1 MFKQTIGQTISARNI
16 TNSAKFPALFLG
28 ATKYAQASTNSS
40 LDNFTAFTMMH
51 SFNHTNA
58 TYSGSGASHF
68 FNILKNDNSSI
79 FLDSGSTAGA
89 AMQPYGFN
97 NYAIVSKG
105 SSKSMLT
112 VARQRATITSS
123 VGRRGNSIITHAL
136 TGDAS
141 SNTVVWHTIV
151 SSGMQ
156 AGDNDVD
163 VHVKSTHS
171 YTFTNWGALG
181 TDGYINIG
189 AYRQAGAA
197 MDTSNANLDQGHGF
211 LRAQLWDSVLTDQQI
226 LNTVGGDG
234 TVFSMP
240 SYSEGNYPQP
250 LHEWI
255 PVLGNNLQLLDTGS
269 ATAINLTIHGL
280 AKVGYFLNR
289 T

>member
-1 MFKQTIGQTISARNI
+1 MFKQAISQTISARNI

-40 LDNFTAFTMMH
+40 LDNFTAFTMIH
-51 SFNHTNA
+51 SFNHTDA
-58 TYSGSGASHF
+58 AYSGSSAPHF
-68 FNILKNDNSSI
+68 FNILKNDSTSI

-89 AMQPYGFN
+89 AMQPYGYD
-97 NYAIVSKG
+97 NYALVSNG

-112 VARQRATITSS
+112 VPRQRATLTSAA
-123 VGRRGNSIITHAL
+123 GRRGDSIITYAM

-141 SNTVVWHTIV
+141 SNTVVVHTIV
-151 SSGMQ
+151 SSGFQ
-156 AGDNDVD
+156 VSGNDFD

-197 MDTSNANLDQGHGF
+197 MNTSNANLEQGHGF

-269 ATAINLTIHGL
+269 ATAINLTIYGL
-280 AKVGYFLNR
+280 AKVGYFLSR